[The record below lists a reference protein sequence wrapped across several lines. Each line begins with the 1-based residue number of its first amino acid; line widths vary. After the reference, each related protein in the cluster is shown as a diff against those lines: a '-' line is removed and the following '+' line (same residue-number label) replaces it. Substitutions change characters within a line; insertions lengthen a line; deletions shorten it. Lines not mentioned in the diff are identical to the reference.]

1 MKTKSLFIS
10 TIAMVV
16 LLVVALATGT
26 FAWYTSQQNV
36 SAEQTAL
43 SAAISNSTAI
53 GIGWTETAQA
63 PSVTFKPQATGSGLR
78 PMIPTIDPAT
88 YTGTTALPFNE
99 AVLKTNLEP
108 TSYIFDGVPATPWT
122 PQENVAEN
130 PANTLYIHNI
140 DTAQD
145 INVTV
150 AVDLTTPADGYLDSL
165 IRVSIFYNNGGGA
178 HAYVGTWSGGG
189 TAYAGDIDAL
199 KATNGADDLTTF
211 FYPSGATNSL
221 TSSAATIT
229 VLQDNGQSANVIPII
244 GGGNKQLYVYAWL
257 EGGLLTTENME
268 DSAATFTI
276 SFTANPAA

>member
-26 FAWYTSQQNV
+26 FAWYTSQANV

-53 GIGWTETAQA
+53 GIGWIETAQA
-63 PSVTFKPQATGSGLR
+63 PSVTFKPQESGLR
-78 PMIPTIDPAT
+78 PMIPTTDPAT

-108 TSYIFDGVPATPWT
+108 TSYIYDGVSAPPWT
-122 PQENVAEN
+122 PKENVAEN
-130 PANTLYIHNI
+130 PKETLYIHNI
-140 DTAQD
+140 DTAQN

-150 AVDLTTPADGYLDSL
+150 TVDLTTPADGYLDSL
-165 IRVSIFYNNGGGA
+165 IRVSIFYNDAGA

-199 KATNGADDLTTF
+199 KLASAADDLTTF
-211 FYPSGATNSL
+211 FYPSGAENSL
-221 TSSAATIT
+221 TSSAATIA
-229 VLQDNGQSANVIPII
+229 VLGDNAPSPNLIPII

-276 SFTANPAA
+276 SFTASPAA